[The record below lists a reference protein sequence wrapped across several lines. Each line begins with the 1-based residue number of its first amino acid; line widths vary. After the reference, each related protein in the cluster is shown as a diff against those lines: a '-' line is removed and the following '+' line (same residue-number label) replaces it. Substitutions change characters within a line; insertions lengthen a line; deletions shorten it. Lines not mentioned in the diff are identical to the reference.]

1 MNLRQYLISRN
12 LRQVD
17 FAREAGLSTAVV
29 SKLCRP
35 EKYGCGVSV
44 EVIRKIYEATGG
56 AVTAD
61 DLLGLSLAN
70 IKQPAAAE

>member
-1 MNLRQYLISRN
+1 MNLRQYLIARN

-17 FAREAGLSTAVV
+17 FARDAGLSTAVV
-29 SKLCRP
+29 SKLCSP
-35 EKYGCGVSV
+35 EKYRPSVSV

-61 DLLGLSLAN
+61 DLLGLSLAT
-70 IKQPAAAE
+70 IKPVAAE